1 MTKKEQLEKLE
12 DEKSKRLKGLD
23 LINMNEMLFIKTVGK
38 RRVEELKNDILDHII
53 RLTRE
58 IRKLKNQKD

>member
-23 LINMNEMLFIKTVGK
+23 LINMNEVLFIKTVGK
-38 RRVEELKNDILDHII
+38 RRVEELKNDILDHIV
-53 RLTRE
+53 RLTKE

>member
-1 MTKKEQLEKLE
+1 MTKKERIKKLE

-23 LINMNEMLFIKTVGK
+23 LINMNEDLFFKTVGR

-53 RLTRE
+53 RLTKE
-58 IRKLKNQKD
+58 IRKLENKKD